1 MADSVYARVRVG
13 ALIAAGLAILCFAI
27 LTVGHGAQLFTH
39 TEILQAHFERIEGLQ
54 TGAPVTL
61 SGVRIGAVDSIMF
74 PPEPENG
81 YVIVKI
87 WVEASAADRVHT
99 DSIMQIHSMGLL
111 GDKFVALTPGSA
123 SAPPATPD
131 TVLASI
137 NPIDYEAILQRE
149 GTDDLI
155 ANVMAISGSLR
166 AILGSIEN
174 GHGLLSELV
183 RGDDAN
189 EPKDRLTLQSIQRTL
204 DHVDKLSVALGSA
217 MDRVNQGQGLVG
229 AMLSDQTN
237 GKQFLDN
244 IEQTTVKLRQTSA
257 RLDTLIARFDKANG
271 ILPQLMEN
279 KNFSDDVLPNLR
291 QSSHDLKDI
300 LQKINSRKR
309 HRGPDGQQSCA
320 VQSTDE
326 FHGQRRRLGNSI
338 YQRLLQFDPSA
349 GEPVAGQCRAAC
361 HADDVTS
368 GRVHRATGVDH
379 DRGLGFSRRR
389 RANGEPRRFIMRQ
402 NDDHRRW
409 NKVCCWR

>member
-1 MADSVYARVRVG
+1 VRAIRILRAQRAFFAAARPLKLIVRGPFVTAHQTA
-13 ALIAAGLAILCFAI
+13 ALALRLFAI
-27 LTVGHGAQLFTH
+27 WLG
-39 TEILQAHFERIEGLQ
+39 IQALGYLPAFRVFPHIVAGKL
-54 TGAPVTL
+54 AP
-61 SGVRIGAVDSIMF
+61 SA
-74 PPEPENG
+74 EPQ
-81 YVIVKI
+81 
-87 WVEASAADRVHT
+87 SHR
-99 DSIMQIHSMGLL
+99 
-111 GDKFVALTPGSA
+111 
-123 SAPPATPD
+123 PATPD

-217 MDRVNQGQGLVG
+217 MDRVNSGQGLVG

-300 LQKINSRKR
+300 LQKINLG
-309 HRGPDGQQSCA
+309 RG
-320 VQSTDE
+320 T
-326 FHGQRRRLGNSI
+326 
-338 YQRLLQFDPSA
+338 A
-349 GEPVAGQCRAAC
+349 GLMVNNPALYNQL
-361 HADDVTS
+361 TS
-368 GRVHRATGVDH
+368 FMD
-379 DRGLGFSRRR
+379 
-389 RANGEPRRFIMRQ
+389 NGGGWGIRFINGFYNLTHPLASPSPGNVAQPVMLTTSQ
-402 NDDHRRW
+402 AGACIEQPASTTTAVSAIPAVAAPTASLDGLSET
-409 NKVCCWR
+409 K

>member
-39 TEILQAHFERIEGLQ
+39 TEILQAHFERIEGLE

-204 DHVDKLSVALGSA
+204 DHVDKLSVALGTA
-217 MDRVNQGQGLVG
+217 MDRVNSGQGLVG

-257 RLDTLIARFDKANG
+257 RLDILIARFDKANG

-279 KNFSDDVLPNLR
+279 KNFSDDVLPDLR

-300 LQKINSRKR
+300 LQKINSGK
-309 HRGPDGQQSCA
+309 G
-320 VQSTDE
+320 T
-326 FHGQRRRLGNSI
+326 
-338 YQRLLQFDPSA
+338 A
-349 GEPVAGQCRAAC
+349 GLMVNNPALYNQL
-361 HADDVTS
+361 TS
-368 GRVHRATGVDH
+368 FMD
-379 DRGLGFSRRR
+379 
-389 RANGEPRRFIMRQ
+389 NGGGWGIRFINGFYNLTHPLASLSPANISQPVMLTTSQ
-402 NDDHRRW
+402 AGACIGQPASATTAVSAIPVVAAPTASVDGLSET
-409 NKVCCWR
+409 K